1 MVTMNRFV
9 KYFFLTLICF
19 LALPAQAATLRN
31 QLKHHPSAYL
41 ALHGSDPVAWQKW
54 SPAVMQRARRE
65 NKLVYLSIGYFS
77 CHWCHVMQRETYKNP
92 RIAKFINQHF
102 IPVKIDRE
110 LESALDSRMI
120 GFAEATLNR
129 AGWPLNVF
137 ITPEGYPLYAMLY
150 LKPNDFLSET
160 RKLQILWQKDSKA
173 LMQLARRGSSKSTG
187 PGRPQL
193 KVALVRQYIQR
204 VVNQA
209 AALEDPLA
217 GGFGNQGKFPSVP
230 QLDFL
235 LLYQQHFP
243 DPKIKKFLLLTL
255 DEMAKNGLQDHL
267 GGGFFRY
274 TVDSGW
280 QIPHFEKMLY
290 DNALL
295 ARLYFRAGK
304 ILKKPEYIA
313 IGHRTLEFMTQEMR
327 LSSGGL
333 MASFSAID
341 NKQVEGGY
349 YLWSKTQLKGILA
362 RQELQVYLL
371 AARIK
376 DSAPFPEGYLPMQGA
391 STKQIAK
398 VLKQDTASV
407 QRLLQSAK
415 NKLIKARQKR
425 ILPKDY
431 KVLAGWN
438 GLALSAYAQ
447 ASRSHAKGG
456 RYRQIADGIRRYILQ
471 KLWTGARLHRSVHRG
486 RPVGSASLEDYAFV
500 ARGLYDWAV
509 LSNRKQDYLITKK
522 IVDKAWQRY
531 YGKTGW
537 RQSDSSLIQAEAGR
551 DVLTDGPLPAPSA
564 ELIDVSMKLAKKLND
579 KVLRTRALA
588 AMNSGHVVIEKNTFW
603 YATHVKAMMNAM
615 LAR

>member
-1 MVTMNRFV
+1 MKAF
-9 KYFFLTLICF
+9 KKLLFLSLVSV

-41 ALHGSDPVAWQKW
+41 ALHGSDPVAWQQW

-92 RIAKFINQHF
+92 RIARYINRHF

-110 LESALDSRMI
+110 LEPALDSRMI
-120 GFAEATLNR
+120 DFAEATLNR

-150 LKPNDFLSET
+150 LKPDDFLNET

-173 LMQLARRGSSKSTG
+173 LMRLARRGTSKSAG

-193 KVALVRQYIQR
+193 KVALVRQHIQR

-209 AALEDPLA
+209 VALEDPLA
-217 GGFGNQGKFPSVP
+217 GGFGDQGKFPSVP

-235 LLYQQHFP
+235 LRYQQHFP
-243 DPKIKKFLLLTL
+243 NPKVKRILLLTL
-255 DEMAKNGLQDHL
+255 DEMARNGLQDHL

-280 QIPHFEKMLY
+280 QTPHFEKMLY

-295 ARLYFRAGK
+295 ARLYFRAATV
-304 ILKKPEYIA
+304 LKKPGYAAIA
-313 IGHRTLEFMTQEMR
+313 HRTLGFMTREMR
-327 LSSGGL
+327 LPSGGL

-341 NKQVEGGY
+341 NKDVEGGY
-349 YLWSKTQLKGILA
+349 YLWSKAQLKRILIS
-362 RQELQVYLL
+362 QEMQVYRL
-371 AARIK
+371 AARIE
-376 DSAPFPEGYLPMQGA
+376 DHAPFPQGYLPMQGA
-391 STKQIAK
+391 SSKEIARA
-398 VLKQDTASV
+398 LAMNTASV
-407 QRLLQSAK
+407 ERLLYSAK

-425 ILPKDY
+425 ILPKDR

-447 ASRSHAKGG
+447 AARSHGKGD
-456 RYRQIADGIRRYILQ
+456 RYRQTADGIRRYILQ
-471 KLWTGARLHRSVHRG
+471 KLWTGARLHRSVYRS

-509 LSNRKQDYLITKK
+509 LTNRKQDFLTTKK
-522 IVDKAWQRY
+522 VVDKAWQRY
-531 YGKTGW
+531 YGKAGW
-537 RQSDSSLIQAEAGR
+537 RQNDNSLIQAEAGR

-579 KVLRTRALA
+579 KALRTRALA
-588 AMNSGHVVIEKNTFW
+588 AMNSGHFIIEKNAFW

-615 LAR
+615 VNR

>member
-1 MVTMNRFV
+1 MKAF
-9 KYFFLTLICF
+9 KKLLFLVLASILI
-19 LALPAQAATLRN
+19 LPVQAATLRN

-92 RIAKFINQHF
+92 RIAGFINRHF

-110 LESALDSRMI
+110 LEPALDSRMI
-120 GFAEATLNR
+120 DFAEATLNR

-150 LKPNDFLSET
+150 LKPDDFLSET
-160 RKLQILWQKDSKA
+160 RKLQILWQKDPKA
-173 LMQLARRGSSKSTG
+173 LMQLARRGTSKSTG

-193 KVALVRQYIQR
+193 KLALVRQHIQR

-209 AALEDPLA
+209 VALEDPLA
-217 GGFGNQGKFPSVP
+217 GGFGDQGKFPSVP

-243 DPKIKKFLLLTL
+243 NPKVKKILLLTL

-280 QIPHFEKMLY
+280 QTPHFEKMLY

-295 ARLYFRAGK
+295 ARLYFRAATV
-304 ILKKPEYIA
+304 LKKPGYA
-313 IGHRTLEFMTQEMR
+313 VIGHRTLGFMTREMR
-327 LSSGGL
+327 LPSGGL

-341 NKQVEGGY
+341 NKNVEGGY
-349 YLWSKTQLKGILA
+349 YLWSKAQLKGILSS
-362 RQELQVYLL
+362 QEMPVYVL
-371 AARIK
+371 AARIQ
-376 DSAPFPEGYLPMQGA
+376 DHAPFPQGYLPMQGA
-391 STKQIAK
+391 GSKEIARA
-398 VLKQDTASV
+398 LRIDRTSV
-407 QRLLQSAK
+407 QRLLRSAK

-425 ILPKDY
+425 ILPRDR

-438 GLALSAYAQ
+438 GLTLSAYAQ
-447 ASRSHAKGG
+447 AARSHGKGG
-456 RYRQIADGIRRYILQ
+456 RYRQTADGIRRYILQ
-471 KLWTGARLHRSVHRG
+471 KLWTGARLHRSVYRG

-500 ARGLYDWAV
+500 ARGLYDWA
-509 LSNRKQDYLITKK
+509 LLTNRRQDYLQAKK
-522 IVDKAWQRY
+522 VVDQAWQRY

-537 RQSDSSLIQAEAGR
+537 RQNDRSLIQAETGR
-551 DVLTDGPLPAPSA
+551 DVLTDGPLPAPSG
-564 ELIDVSMKLAKKLND
+564 ELIDVSLKLAKKLND
-579 KVLRTRALA
+579 KTLRTRALA
-588 AMNSGHVVIEKNTFW
+588 AMNSGHDIIEENAFW
-603 YATHVKAMMNAM
+603 YATHVKAMLNAM
-615 LAR
+615 VSR